1 MSNTHLVKINL
12 PGGIVSA
19 GDLLTILEAAERAQ
33 VEQVQF
39 GNRQQLFFTVG
50 AAYRRGLLHTLGQA
64 GIACEVDADKYPNI
78 SSSYVVEEVFHNT
91 AWLREGVYRDILDL
105 FDYQPQLKI
114 NLIDR
119 HQTFIPFFTGNLNFI
134 TSDTSNYWYLY
145 LRFPQTNAVYC
156 WPSLVYSEDIPG
168 LSRAVEWAIFANKDQ
183 FYNQPAADGALLHR
197 LVSASQRFITQPINT
212 SLSLPDFTL
221 PYYEGFNRYGS
232 KLWLGIY
239 RRDEQFSVAFL
250 KDVCQVCL
258 HTRLG
263 QLCTTPWKSLIIK
276 GIALADRPH
285 WDVVLRRHR
294 INVRHAANELNWQVE
309 DHCAHGL
316 ALKHELVRY
325 FNEEDMRT
333 FQLCFAIKTQ
343 PKTGLFASIVVRR
356 HFDSL
361 TQTGLHTEQYE
372 VLHTRD
378 FNPNS
383 KDFISFRKKV
393 SRENLPWYLTQLCD
407 QFYEQQATASLPAA
421 PLAEVASPPPIAHAA
436 PSLYQCRRCL
446 TVYDAAYGD
455 AAQGVAPGTA
465 FASLATYACPTCE
478 APKET
483 FEAVHA
489 PQFQLTDSSS

>member
-1 MSNTHLVKINL
+1 LFHLVKINL
-12 PGGIVSA
+12 PGGLVSA
-19 GDLLTILEAAERAQ
+19 GDLLTILEAAERAE
-33 VEQVQF
+33 VEHLQI
-39 GNRQQLFFTVG
+39 GNRQQLLFTVG
-50 AAYRRGLLHTLGQA
+50 AGQRRGLLHTLTQA
-64 GIACEVDADKYPNI
+64 GLPCEIDADTHPNI

-91 AWLREGVYRDILDL
+91 AWLREGVYKDILDL
-105 FDYQPQLKI
+105 FDYQPKLKI

-134 TSDTSNYWYLY
+134 TSDTSNYWYCY
-145 LRFPQTNAVYC
+145 VRFPQTNAVYC

-168 LSRAVEWAIFANKDQ
+168 LSRAVEWAIFTHKDK
-183 FYNQPAADGALLHR
+183 FYDQPAADGALLHR
-197 LVSASQRFITQPINT
+197 LVSATQRFSEQPVAT
-212 SLSLPDFTL
+212 PLALPEFTL

-258 HTRLG
+258 RTRIG

-276 GIALADRPH
+276 GLELADRPH
-285 WDVVLRRHR
+285 WDAVLRRHR

-316 ALKHELVRY
+316 ALKHELVRH
-325 FNEEDMRT
+325 FNEEDIRT

-343 PKTGLFASIVVRR
+343 PKTGLFGSIVIRR

-361 TQTGLHTEQYE
+361 TQTGLHAEQYE

-407 QFYEQQATASLPAA
+407 QFYEQQAATGLPVAA
-421 PLAEVASPPPIAHAA
+421 PEEVARPAQAA
-436 PSLYQCRRCL
+436 PDQPPLHQCRRCF
-446 TVYDAAYGD
+446 TVYDEVYGD
-455 AAQGVAPGTA
+455 PAQGIEPGTP
-465 FASLATYACPTCE
+465 FASLAAYACPTCE
-478 APKET
+478 APQET
-483 FEAVHA
+483 FGAVGTPYPYA
-489 PQFQLTDSSS
+489 TTGN